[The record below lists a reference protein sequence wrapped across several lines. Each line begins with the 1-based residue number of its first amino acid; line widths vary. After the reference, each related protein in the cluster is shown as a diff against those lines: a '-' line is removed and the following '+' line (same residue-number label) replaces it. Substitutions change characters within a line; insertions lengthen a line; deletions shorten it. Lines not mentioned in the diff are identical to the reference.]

1 MAMSFD
7 LTGRVAAVTGANT
20 GLGQAMA
27 VALAEAGA
35 SVALIGRSPP
45 DNTAEMIRALNG
57 KYTILMSDLSQPE
70 SAAHI
75 IKETE
80 SALGPLDILVNNAG
94 IIRREDALEF
104 SEDDWD
110 DVIVTNLKTPF
121 FLAQAAARSMVARN
135 RPGKIINIASLLSLQ
150 GGVRVASYT
159 ASKSGLAG
167 LTRLLANEWA
177 NKNINVN
184 AIVPGYFATNNTE
197 ALRCDVDRSR
207 QILERIPAGRW
218 GEPED
223 LAGTVVFLASAAS
236 DYVHGALI
244 PVDGGGWQGDTSP
257 FHLTCSL
264 LLTACSKR
272 RGARPLFAADSQP
285 ADYPTTQGL
294 YALDRF
300 LQAAT
305 NGEMRIRVYPGG
317 QLGAEKDTL
326 ELAVFGGI
334 DLTRVNLG
342 PLTSVA
348 PLTSVL
354 ALPFLFNSIA
364 HARRVFDGSIGRTV
378 LDSLTEHGLRG
389 LCFYDSGA

>member
-1 MAMSFD
+1 MIP
-7 LTGRVAAVTGANT
+7 R
-20 GLGQAMA
+20 
-27 VALAEAGA
+27 
-35 SVALIGRSPP
+35 RS
-45 DNTAEMIRALNG
+45 I
-57 KYTILMSDLSQPE
+57 
-70 SAAHI
+70 
-75 IKETE
+75 
-80 SALGPLDILVNNAG
+80 
-94 IIRREDALEF
+94 
-104 SEDDWD
+104 
-110 DVIVTNLKTPF
+110 
-121 FLAQAAARSMVARN
+121 
-135 RPGKIINIASLLSLQ
+135 
-150 GGVRVASYT
+150 
-159 ASKSGLAG
+159 
-167 LTRLLANEWA
+167 LLA
-177 NKNINVN
+177 
-184 AIVPGYFATNNTE
+184 P
-197 ALRCDVDRSR
+197 
-207 QILERIPAGRW
+207 
-218 GEPED
+218 
-223 LAGTVVFLASAAS
+223 
-236 DYVHGALI
+236 
-244 PVDGGGWQGDTSP
+244 
-257 FHLTCSL
+257 L

-300 LQAAT
+300 LQAST

-389 LCFYDSGA
+389 LCFYDSGARSFYSTQRPIRKPNDMKGMKVRVPNSDVYVEMIRALGANPTPIPFGEVYQALVQGVVDGAENNFPSYEGTRHYETARYYSLTRHVMAPEVLVASGASWSKMGVEERQFLQEAARRSVSVMRSQWDARVDAARRHIVKAGVTIIEDLDHDAFARSMAPDWGQFVRSPEMETIIDRVARTSQPLAEDSLNDE